1 MDLVTR
7 QLMPPATRR
16 KELLASINTDV
27 TTCNRL
33 TSVRLNHCSRLK
45 DASLEEV
52 LTYLNTRRID
62 LFYKSHNI
70 QRKFDKQFVKL
81 I

>member
-7 QLMPPATRR
+7 QLLPPATRR
-16 KELLASINTDV
+16 KELLASINTDL
-27 TTCNRL
+27 TTCDKL
-33 TSVRLNHCSRLK
+33 TSIRLNHCNRLK
-45 DASLEEV
+45 DANLEEV

-62 LFYKSHNI
+62 LFSKSHNI
-70 QRKFDKQFVKL
+70 QRKFDKQFIKL